1 MSRLL
6 SGLTGLCLMLLL
18 SGCSAFESKPV
29 VMPTEWQCTPDVP
42 SYLLN
47 PLPAPD
53 RPVTSNRDLLSLLA
67 DYESQRRRFNADR
80 TATASIL
87 ERLADGPDGA
97 EQPTAE

>member
-1 MSRLL
+1 MRRLGI
-6 SGLTGLCLMLLL
+6 GLTGLCLTLLL

-29 VMPTEWQCTPDVP
+29 VIPTEWQCTPEVP

-87 ERLADGPDGA
+87 ERLADGPDSDERSVGH
-97 EQPTAE
+97 

>member
-1 MSRLL
+1 M
-6 SGLTGLCLMLLL
+6 
-18 SGCSAFESKPV
+18 
-29 VMPTEWQCTPDVP
+29 VMPTEWQCIPEVP

-67 DYESQRRRFNADR
+67 DYESQRRRFNDDR

-87 ERLADGPDGA
+87 ERLADGPEDVGN
-97 EQPTAE
+97 E

>member
-1 MSRLL
+1 MRRLL

-29 VMPTEWQCTPDVP
+29 VMPIEWQCTPEVP

-53 RPVTSNRDLLSLLA
+53 RPVASNRDLLSLLA

-80 TATASIL
+80 TAIASIL

-97 EQPTAE
+97 EQTTAE

>member
-1 MSRLL
+1 MRRLGI
-6 SGLTGLCLMLLL
+6 GLIGLCLTLLL
-18 SGCSAFESKPV
+18 SGCSAFESKSV
-29 VMPTEWQCTPDVP
+29 VMPTEWQCTFEVP

-67 DYESQRRRFNADR
+67 DYESQRRRFNDDR

-87 ERLADGPDGA
+87 ERLADGPEDVA
-97 EQPTAE
+97 NE